1 MRQQTLKIKGDNVS
15 LQTVF
20 DPSDIYKQN
29 YQEKMTGRNGW
40 TPERSMKK
48 LIEYPVDDLEMLITA
63 GDLDAF
69 ALKHATTK
77 EVVAESLRNIKR
89 KYPDL
94 YRSWGGS

>member
-1 MRQQTLKIKGDNVS
+1 M
-15 LQTVF
+15 QTVF
-20 DPSDIYKQN
+20 DPSAIYHQN
-29 YQEKMTGRNGW
+29 YQEKMTGTNGW

-48 LIEYPVDDLEMLITA
+48 MIEYPVDDLEMLITA

-77 EVVAESLRNIKR
+77 EVVTESLKNIKR

>member
-1 MRQQTLKIKGDNVS
+1 MREQILRKIGDNIS

-20 DPSDIYKQN
+20 DPSSIYQQN
-29 YQEKMTGRNGW
+29 YQEKIAGNNGW
-40 TPERSMKK
+40 TPEKSMKK